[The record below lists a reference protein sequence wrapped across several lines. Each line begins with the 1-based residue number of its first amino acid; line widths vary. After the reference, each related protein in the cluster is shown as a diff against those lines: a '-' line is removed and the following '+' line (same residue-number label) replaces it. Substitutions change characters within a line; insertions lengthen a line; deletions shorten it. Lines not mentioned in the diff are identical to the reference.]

1 MMQTVPGTRL
11 RRTMLTTGTA
21 LAALLAGTQAFAQD
35 AASVAGSPAPQAD
48 AAPAAESEIVV
59 TASRIQRNGFT
70 APTPTTIVGSAAI
83 EGRGATNLG
92 TILNEQPQ
100 FKATVNPATTAPRA
114 IFPGAYYADLR
125 GLGVSRTLVLV
136 DKNRFVPQI
145 TTGLANYAVD
155 MNMVPTLLLDRVEIV
170 TGGASAQWGSDAV
183 AGVVNLILKKKY
195 EGLEATAQYGQSDV
209 GDYKEYRAGLLYG
222 FKLGERTHVEIAGD
236 YIRNKGV
243 HDVYTR
249 DWGRRA
255 YALVANPCRVAAGAT
270 PPATANCPAGA
281 TTQAS
286 NLLLPDV
293 HYSTATPGGLIYNTT
308 GPAAQLR
315 GIFINP
321 DGSLGRFN
329 YGSYVGTQFMQGG
342 SNAGYNF
349 NTGVDIIPP
358 VRRAIG
364 YTRISQDVGDT
375 FEIYAEGSY
384 AHSTGHN
391 QTLPARNDAS
401 AGAVINVKLDNPYI
415 PAALRAEINRLNALP
430 ANAASQI
437 TTFSLG
443 RNNTD
448 LGYQYSTVKNSTA
461 RGVLGFNGKLGTWS
475 VDGAIVYG
483 RNRYSQAVQHDRII
497 ANYNFAVDAAPG
509 PNGTIVCRATLP
521 GATFNAAAAGCVPMN
536 VFGEGSPSQQA
547 INYVTGTLHSFTHY
561 SQTAANLNATGT
573 VFDTWAGPTSLAVGA
588 EYRREKQVTSV
599 DPIAEA
605 AGYESTNARSLKGTF
620 NVKEVFGEVV
630 IPLAKDW
637 TLLRSFDV
645 QAAVRYTDYSTS
657 GAVTTW
663 KAGATWSPI
672 PGLLV
677 RGARSRDI
685 RAPNLFELNTLPI
698 STTLNRVFAT
708 GVLGGPAGS
717 IGTEN
722 LSGGNPNLK
731 AEKSKTTT
739 IGFSYSPPFVRGLQF
754 SVDHYNIKVKD
765 AIAVVDPNVIINYC
779 TGATATTADQ
789 QALYCSFI
797 SRQPPGGSSTYRVI
811 NNYLNVNA
819 TQRQGWDFELSY
831 RLPLN
836 QLTTSAA
843 GAMTFHFSAN
853 YIKHYRDNINGTGY
867 VERAGEVSAAG
878 TPHWLTN
885 SSINYDNKLWSLGLL
900 IRTVGGGKYN
910 NTFVEGVNIDNNR
923 VPAVTYL
930 NLTASVRP
938 IKGIEIFG
946 AINNLT
952 DRDPPLEPQSFGFPF
967 IPIWHDPIGRAY
979 RVGVRYKM

>member
-1 MMQTVPGTRL
+1 MIHTHSAAGM
-11 RRTMLTTGTA
+11 RRMLLTTA
-21 LAALLAGTQAFAQD
+21 SAVAAL
-35 AASVAGSPAPQAD
+35 VAGSQAAAQTAETPAVDTVAPAPQAD
-48 AAPAAESEIVV
+48 TATGEIVV
-59 TASRIQRNGFT
+59 TASRIQRSGFT
-70 APTPTTIVGSAAI
+70 APTPTNIVSSAAI

-155 MNMVPTLLLDRVEIV
+155 MNMVPTLLLDRVEVV

-195 EGLEATAQYGQSDV
+195 EGLEATAQYGQAEV

-222 FKLGERTHVEIAGD
+222 FRIGERTHVEIAGD
-236 YIRNKGV
+236 YVVNKGI

-249 DWGRRA
+249 DWGRKA
-255 YALVANPCRVAAGAT
+255 YALVTNPCRVAAGAT

-286 NLLLPDV
+286 NLLLPNV
-293 HYSTATPGGLIYNTT
+293 HYSTATTGGLIYNTT

-342 SNAGYNF
+342 DNAGYNF
-349 NTGVDIIPP
+349 NTGVDMIPP

-364 YTRISQDVGDT
+364 YTRISQDVGSD

-384 AHSTGHN
+384 AHSTAHN

-401 AGAVINVKLDNPYI
+401 AGTAINIKLDNPYI
-415 PAALRAEINRLNALP
+415 PAALRAEIARLNALP
-430 ANAASQI
+430 ANANNQI
-437 TTFSLG
+437 TSFSLG

-448 LGYQYSTVKNSTA
+448 LGYQYSTVKNSTG
-461 RGVLGFNGKLGTWS
+461 RGVLGFDGKIGTWS
-475 VDGAIVYG
+475 IDGAVVYG
-483 RNRYSQAVQHDRII
+483 HNSYDQALQHDRII
-497 ANYNFAVDAAPG
+497 SNFNFAVDAVAG
-509 PNGTIVCRATLP
+509 PNGTVVCRATLP
-521 GATFNAAAAGCVPMN
+521 GAAFNAAAAGCVPMN
-536 VFGEGSPSQQA
+536 VFGEGSPSQPA
-547 INYVTGTLHSFTHY
+547 INYVTATLHSYTHY
-561 SQTAANLNATGT
+561 SQTAANLNATGNI
-573 VFDTWAGPTSLAVGA
+573 FDTWAGPTSLAVGA
-588 EYRREKQVTSV
+588 EYRREKQVTWV

-630 IPLAKDW
+630 LPLAKDW

-657 GAVTTW
+657 GSVATW

-708 GVLGGPAGS
+708 GVQGGPAGS
-717 IGTEN
+717 IATEN

-731 AEKSKTTT
+731 PEKSNTTT

-754 SVDHYNIKVKD
+754 SVDHYSITVKD
-765 AIAVVDPNVIINYC
+765 AIATVDPNVIINYC
-779 TGATATTADQ
+779 TGATPTTPDQ
-789 QALYCSFI
+789 QAFYCSFI
-797 SRQPPGGSSTYRVI
+797 SRQPAGSPSVYRVI

-836 QLTTSAA
+836 RVTTSAA

-867 VERAGEVSAAG
+867 VERAGEVSANG

-900 IRTVGGGKYN
+900 IRTVGSGKYN
-910 NTFVEGVNIDNNR
+910 NTFVEGVNIDNNH
-923 VPAVTYL
+923 VPGRTYL
-930 NLTASVRP
+930 NLTGSIRP
-938 IKGIEIFG
+938 IKGVEIFG
-946 AINNLT
+946 VINNLT
-952 DRDPPLEPQSFGFPF
+952 DKDPPLEPQSFGFPF

-979 RVGVRYKM
+979 RVGVRYKL